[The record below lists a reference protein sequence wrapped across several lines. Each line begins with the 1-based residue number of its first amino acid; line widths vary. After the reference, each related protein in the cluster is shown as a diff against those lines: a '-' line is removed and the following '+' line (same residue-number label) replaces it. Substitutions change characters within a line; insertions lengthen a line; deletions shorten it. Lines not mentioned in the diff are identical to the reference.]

1 MASARLP
8 KIQHVTITFSP
19 GEEARLREFYSEVL
33 GFREKPIPDVVRPL
47 GWIWFETADEGVE
60 LHCVP
65 HEEPVPADTAH
76 HFCIDVDDLAA
87 WRKRISAAGRPVR
100 EARPLPYRA
109 RFFTRDPFNNLI
121 EVVHVEGDYLKG

>member
-47 GWIWFETADEGVE
+47 GWIWFETVDEGVE

-87 WRKRISAAGRPVR
+87 WRKRISTAGRPVR
-100 EARPLPYRA
+100 EARPLPYRP